1 MNKKLSKRYR
11 SSLEKQPKEAL
22 PLQAAVEKILE
33 FEKGKFDMTV
43 ELVMHLGID
52 PRHADQMLRGSI
64 SLPNGIGK
72 ARKVIAFCEEND
84 IEAAKEA
91 GAIEAGGE
99 ELVKKIAAGWM
110 DFDVAVASP
119 AMMRV
124 ASKLGRILGPVGKMP
139 SPKAGTVTPKIVDAI
154 KEFAAG
160 KVEYRN
166 DDGGNL
172 HVPVGKMSFTA
183 EQLVGNLE
191 HFLKFI
197 SKAKPASI
205 KGTYIKKV
213 CISGTMTPSVEID
226 MS

>member
-1 MNKKLSKRYR
+1 MSKKLSKRYR

-22 PLQAAVEKILE
+22 PLQEAVEKILE

-72 ARKVIAFCEEND
+72 ARAVIAFCEEND

-99 ELVKKIAAGWM
+99 ELVKKIADGWM

-124 ASKLGRILGPVGKMP
+124 ASKLGRVLGPVGKMP

-191 HFLKFI
+191 HFLTFI
-197 SKAKPASI
+197 RKAKPASV